1 MPIELAKT
9 YAPKDVEP
17 QVLAQWNDSSAFH
30 ATPVDRSTNGKPY
43 CIVIPPPNVTAA
55 LHMGHALN
63 NTIQDIL
70 IRWRRMMG
78 DNAVWI
84 PGTDHAGIATQTVVE
99 KRVLREEGKKRT
111 DFARDEF
118 VAKIQKWKDE
128 YEQTILGQLKAMGC
142 SCDWD
147 RTRFTMDEV
156 CAAAVRE
163 AFFKLFADGLIYR
176 GKRLVNW
183 DPVTQTALA
192 DDEVEMEEVDGQ
204 FYYLR
209 YPLSDGSGFVTVATT
224 RPETMLGDTAV
235 AINPKDPRAAAL
247 RGKSVRLPI
256 VNRVIPIVEDDYVVL
271 PTEHGGD
278 PADSKATFATGFL
291 KVTPAHD
298 ENDWQIGL
306 RHKLPVINVFSPTAS
321 ISVTHGW
328 PEDDAARADAFL
340 RDALVGKDRVEARK
354 AIVRWF
360 KEHELF
366 ESQKPYKHSV
376 GHSYRSHVP
385 IEPYLSDQ
393 WYVKVTDERLAGAAL
408 RAMATDQIASTG
420 ATTTASERAATVRE
434 RSALA
439 SNFQQTYFITFSCY
453 GTWLHGDARGSVD
466 RTHNEVGTEHV
477 PENAQ
482 REKEEFVRLKHE
494 PVVLDTARRV
504 GVANAI
510 HSVCAHRGWSIVAG
524 QVRSNHVHVV
534 VSADVTPERVL
545 NDFKAYSTR
554 RLVESGLIEQ
564 GAKVWTRHGSTRY
577 LNDDASVEAARS
589 YVLEDQGDPLE
600 GAMIQPLPHGR
611 GSSDASVALNE
622 PRVSAS
628 GPNEPRVSA
637 SGMNEPRV
645 SASGPNEP
653 RVSASGHAADRSLTV
668 AARSDQWQG
677 KLRFHPPRYAKT
689 FQNWHENIRDW
700 CISRQLWWGHRIP
713 VWSKRCS
720 LTGGDWFLGDFNLA
734 LSPKSEDEALRIL
747 SERPI
752 DIFHFPRTG
761 GSVAVARRRDGNE
774 VTIYVCP
781 SNEFSE
787 SKWGKGELSELEMV
801 GFTQDPDVLDTWF
814 SSALWPFSTLG
825 WPDPS
830 KFPAA
835 FPDGDALAAWN
846 PGNVLC
852 TAREIITLWVSRM
865 VMTNLY
871 LRDCLPFTDVFIHAM
886 IQDGEGQKMS
896 KSLGNGVDPLDIIH
910 SHGSDAM
917 RFTLAAMT
925 TQTQDVRMP
934 VSPVCPKCSKPF
946 TPAMVTVS
954 GGYKVMAPTAACTHC
969 GQKMVTSYGLSQ
981 GEAVTTEIPGA
992 RNTSEKFDYGRNFT
1006 NKLWN
1011 AVRFAL
1017 ANIEQ
1022 ANSATAPGSPG
1033 SSAESTPEKSVKWEL
1048 SLPDKWILSR
1058 LASVTA
1064 QVNTSLPQYEFSNYA
1079 QVLYDFVWRD
1089 LCDWYI
1095 EAVKPVVGTPAGH
1108 VQRRVLEVCI
1118 DASLRMLHPAMPFVT
1133 EKLWEPLNDVAPVRE
1148 ISGVML
1154 VPSGLLIHA
1163 KWPVI
1168 PMQLHDDE
1176 AEREFELV
1184 RKQVSAIR
1192 EVRTTYKVPPRQRV
1206 LCTAK
1211 APGPLAQKML
1221 EHRVLVE
1228 TLANMEAGEIG
1239 PGVEKPAHAAGTV
1252 VGDVEIYIHNLVEAT
1267 SERDRLT
1274 KRLEEVRKSAATLE
1288 GRLSNKSYIDRAPAN
1303 LVQQTREQ
1311 LASAQREA
1319 IAIEQQLASLA

>member
-1 MPIELAKT
+1 MSIELAKT

-17 QVLAQWNDSSAFH
+17 QVLAQWNDTSAFH

-247 RGKSVRLPI
+247 RGKSVTLPI

-278 PADSKATFATGFL
+278 PNDSKATFATGFL

-328 PEDDAARADAFL
+328 PEDDAAKADAFL

-408 RAMATDQIASTG
+408 RAMAKEQLAPGESPGGSG
-420 ATTTASERAATVRE
+420 ATGISGGT
-434 RSALA
+434 
-439 SNFQQTYFITFSCY
+439 QTP
-453 GTWLHGDARGSVD
+453 GGS
-466 RTHNEVGTEHV
+466 
-477 PENAQ
+477 P
-482 REKEEFVRLKHE
+482 
-494 PVVLDTARRV
+494 
-504 GVANAI
+504 
-510 HSVCAHRGWSIVAG
+510 
-524 QVRSNHVHVV
+524 
-534 VSADVTPERVL
+534 
-545 NDFKAYSTR
+545 
-554 RLVESGLIEQ
+554 
-564 GAKVWTRHGSTRY
+564 GAKW
-577 LNDDASVEAARS
+577 
-589 YVLEDQGDPLE
+589 E
-600 GAMIQPLPHGR
+600 GG
-611 GSSDASVALNE
+611 
-622 PRVSAS
+622 
-628 GPNEPRVSA
+628 
-637 SGMNEPRV
+637 
-645 SASGPNEP
+645 
-653 RVSASGHAADRSLTV
+653 
-668 AARSDQWQG
+668 
-677 KLRFHPPRYAKT
+677 LRFHPPRYAKT

-713 VWSKRCS
+713 VWVVGAKAQIIPP
-720 LTGGDWFLGDFNLA
+720 GGEILLQFMPKWLAEGRVAEISRATREQFGDSFDDMSFPNHFVCVRNL
-734 LSPKSEDEALRIL
+734 D
-747 SERPI
+747 
-752 DIFHFPRTG
+752 DT
-761 GSVAVARRRDGNE
+761 E
-774 VTIYVCP
+774 VI
-781 SNEFSE
+781 
-787 SKWGKGELSELEMV
+787 KKLEQH
-801 GFTQDPDVLDTWF
+801 GYTQDPDVLDTWF

-825 WPDPS
+825 WPDPT

-934 VSPVCPKCSKPF
+934 VSPVCPKCSKSF

-1022 ANSATAPGSPG
+1022 ANSATTPAPGNSNETP
-1033 SSAESTPEKSVKWEL
+1033 APEKTIKWEL

-1064 QVNTSLPQYEFSNYA
+1064 QVNTSLAQYEFSNYA

-1133 EKLWEPLNDVAPVRE
+1133 EKLWESLNDVAPVRE

-1211 APGPLAQKML
+1211 APGPIAQKLL

-1252 VGDVEIYIHNLVEAT
+1252 VGDVEIYIHNLVEAV
-1267 SERDRLT
+1267 SERDRLS
-1274 KRLEEVRKSAATLE
+1274 KRLDEVRKSAATLE
-1288 GRLSNKSYIDRAPAN
+1288 GRLANKSYIDRAPAN
-1303 LVQQTREQ
+1303 LVQQTRDQ

>member
-17 QVLAQWNDSSAFH
+17 QVLAQWNDSNAFH

-163 AFFKLFADGLIYR
+163 AFFKLFQDGLIYR

-235 AINPKDPRAAAL
+235 AINPKDPRAASL

-278 PADSKATFATGFL
+278 PNDSKATFATGFL

-328 PEDDAARADAFL
+328 PEDDAAKADAFL
-340 RDALVGKDRVEARK
+340 RDALLGKDRVEARK

-366 ESQKPYKHSV
+366 EAQKPYKHSV

-408 RAMATDQIASTG
+408 RAMAKDQVATG
-420 ATTTASERAATVRE
+420 ATATQTPGGAAP
-434 RSALA
+434 SK
-439 SNFQQTYFITFSCY
+439 
-453 GTWLHGDARGSVD
+453 W
-466 RTHNEVGTEHV
+466 
-477 PENAQ
+477 
-482 REKEEFVRLKHE
+482 
-494 PVVLDTARRV
+494 
-504 GVANAI
+504 
-510 HSVCAHRGWSIVAG
+510 
-524 QVRSNHVHVV
+524 
-534 VSADVTPERVL
+534 
-545 NDFKAYSTR
+545 
-554 RLVESGLIEQ
+554 
-564 GAKVWTRHGSTRY
+564 
-577 LNDDASVEAARS
+577 
-589 YVLEDQGDPLE
+589 E
-600 GAMIQPLPHGR
+600 GG
-611 GSSDASVALNE
+611 
-622 PRVSAS
+622 
-628 GPNEPRVSA
+628 
-637 SGMNEPRV
+637 
-645 SASGPNEP
+645 
-653 RVSASGHAADRSLTV
+653 
-668 AARSDQWQG
+668 
-677 KLRFHPPRYAKT
+677 LRFHPPRYAKT

-713 VWSKRCS
+713 VWSCENVSTDGAK
-720 LTGGDWFLGDFNLA
+720 FLA
-734 LSPKSEDEALRIL
+734 SQTKSDL
-747 SERPI
+747 
-752 DIFHFPRTG
+752 H
-761 GSVAVARRRDGNE
+761 
-774 VTIYVCP
+774 VTQSNGVTYVCIRDTEQGK
-781 SNEFSE
+781 SITQKIE
-787 SKWGKGELSELEMV
+787 SF

-934 VSPVCPKCSKPF
+934 VSPVCPKCSKSF
-946 TPAMVTVS
+946 TPPMVTVS

-981 GEAVTTEIPGA
+981 GEAVTAEIPGA

-1022 ANSATAPGSPG
+1022 ATG
-1033 SSAESTPEKSVKWEL
+1033 SSPEGAVEKTVKWEL

-1064 QVNTSLPQYEFSNYA
+1064 QVNTSLAQYEFSNYA

-1168 PMQLHDDE
+1168 PAQLHDDE

-1221 EHRVLVE
+1221 EHRLLIE

-1239 PGVEKPAHAAGTV
+1239 PRVEKPAHAAGTV
-1252 VGDVEIYIHNLVEAT
+1252 VGDVEIYVHNLVEAT

-1319 IAIEQQLASLA
+1319 VAIEQQLASLA